1 MFNETNQIKNKQTN
15 TCVSKQKETK
25 NLKTNQQSSDHR
37 KVQSKLTEKKN
48 HAEYR
53 VDNWQ
58 QLNARIIITP
68 SLAKRKKRKQKIHE
82 KTQFPA
88 SCVGFEQQIKT

>member
-1 MFNETNQIKNKQTN
+1 MFKETNQIKNKQTN
-15 TCVSKQKETK
+15 TCVPISKQKETK

-48 HAEYR
+48 HADYR

-68 SLAKRKKRKQKIHE
+68 SLANEKKKA
-82 KTQFPA
+82 KTFMKKN
-88 SCVGFEQQIKT
+88 SISGIVCRL